1 MTAFQERR
9 VPVAPGV
16 DLHVLAAGEAGSGPP
31 VLMVHGLASNARLW
45 DGVADHLAA
54 SGHPVASV
62 DQRGHGRSAK
72 PDTGYDFATLTDDLL
87 ALIDAIGWTG
97 DRKPF
102 VAGQSWGA
110 NVVLE
115 LAARDPG
122 ATAGL
127 ALVDG
132 GTIELSSRFA
142 DWPTCE
148 AALAPP
154 PLIGT
159 RAAEFERLIRA
170 HHPDWPETGI
180 TGTLANVE
188 VLADGT
194 IRPWL
199 SRPNHMTILEHLWNH
214 HPSDRYPLVDVPVLI
229 VPADDP
235 ANPRWMAGKRDEAA
249 RAAKTLKRSHTHW
262 IAGDHDLHAQHPDV
276 VAELIHRATEPGFI
290 S

>member
-1 MTAFQERR
+1 MTSLDGNRI
-9 VPVAPGV
+9 PVAPGV
-16 DLHVLAAGEAGSGPP
+16 HVHVRVGGPAEGGRP
-31 VLMVHGLASNARLW
+31 ILMVHGLASNARLW
-45 DGVADHLAA
+45 DGVADHLVA
-54 SGHPVASV
+54 SGHPVASI
-62 DQRGHGRSAK
+62 DQRGHGLSAK
-72 PDTGYDFATLTDDLL
+72 PDAGYDFGTLTDDLV
-87 ALIDAIGWTG
+87 AVIEAVGWTG
-97 DRKPF
+97 DRVPF

-115 LAARDPG
+115 LVARHPG
-122 ATAGL
+122 ATSGL

-148 AALAPP
+148 AALSPP

-159 RAAEFERLIRA
+159 RAHEFERLIRA

-180 TGTLANVE
+180 AGTLANVE
-188 VLADGT
+188 VLPDGT

-199 SRPNHMTILEHLWNH
+199 SRPNHMTILKHLWNH

-235 ANPRWMAGKRDEAA
+235 ANPRWMAGKRDEVA

-262 IAGDHDLHAQHPDV
+262 IEGDHDLHAQHPDV
-276 VAELIHRATEPGFI
+276 VADLIHRAAAPGFI